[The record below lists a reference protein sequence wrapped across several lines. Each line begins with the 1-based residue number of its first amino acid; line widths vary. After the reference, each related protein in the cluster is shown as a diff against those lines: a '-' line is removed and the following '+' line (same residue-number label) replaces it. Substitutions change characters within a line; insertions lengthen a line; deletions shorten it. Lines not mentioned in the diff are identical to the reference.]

1 MPCGW
6 SRYCGKTDI
15 LPSSQYKK
23 CFCFGIVDG
32 KISTAVKNDRLRL
45 PHTEDIAPK
54 WYPVDGSLYEKVNR
68 I

>member
-1 MPCGW
+1 M
-6 SRYCGKTDI
+6 
-15 LPSSQYKK
+15 
-23 CFCFGIVDG
+23 IVDG